1 MIRAAIVDD
10 EAPAR
15 RKVRSLLE
23 QEADVKIAGEAA
35 SGPEAVELLRSVHPD
50 LVFLDIQM
58 PGLDGFG
65 VIEAIGVEAM
75 PLVVFVTAYDEHA
88 LRAFEV
94 HAFDYLL
101 KPFAPRRFQGVL
113 ARARERLSQ
122 MNQPAA
128 PSVAT
133 RLEEL
138 LAEVRPAP
146 RYLKHLLV
154 ERSDGREI
162 LLLLE
167 TVDILRAQRNDV
179 LLLTRDATYRRRA
192 TLKELLDRCDPD
204 QFLQINRSEAVRLG
218 AVKETQAW
226 FHGDHRVV
234 MENGAVLSWSR
245 RYRAQARGRF

>member
-1 MIRAAIVDD
+1 MIRIAIVDD

-23 QEADVKIAGEAA
+23 READLEIAGEAA
-35 SGPEAVELLRSVHPD
+35 SGPEAVELIRSVHPD

-65 VIEAIGVEAM
+65 VIEAIGAEAM
-75 PLVVFVTAYDEHA
+75 PLLVFVTAYDEHA

-101 KPFAPRRFQGVL
+101 KPFAPSRFQGVL

-122 MNQPAA
+122 AAA
-128 PSVAT
+128 PSVAA

-162 LLLLE
+162 LLPLE

-179 LLLTRDATYRRRA
+179 LLLTRDGTYRRRA

>member
-1 MIRAAIVDD
+1 MIRIAIVDD

-23 QEADVKIAGEAA
+23 READVEIAGEAA
-35 SGPEAVELLRSVHPD
+35 SGPEAVELIRSVHPD

-65 VIEAIGVEAM
+65 VIEAIGAEAM
-75 PLVVFVTAYDEHA
+75 PLAVFVTAYDEHA

-101 KPFAPRRFQGVL
+101 KPFAPSRFQGVL

-122 MNQPAA
+122 AAA
-128 PSVAT
+128 PSIAT

-162 LLLLE
+162 LLPLE